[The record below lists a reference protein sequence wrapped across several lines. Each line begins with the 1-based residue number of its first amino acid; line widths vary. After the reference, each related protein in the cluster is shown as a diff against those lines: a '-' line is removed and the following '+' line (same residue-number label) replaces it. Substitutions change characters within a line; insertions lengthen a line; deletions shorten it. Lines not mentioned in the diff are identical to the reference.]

1 VRLVCYP
8 FHKMTRS
15 QVFIIGETL
24 YAETLTRMLADSGQ
38 VEIAGTANTPAEALP
53 CLRENPPDA
62 LILASVEKP
71 SLSTLDLLLETCP
84 NVPLLCTNLNDANV
98 QLFTQRKLNARF
110 STLLEALTQI
120 PPRRSHEP

>member
-1 VRLVCYP
+1 
-8 FHKMTRS
+8 MTNA

-38 VEIAGTANTPAEALP
+38 VDIAGTATIPTEALP
-53 CLRENPPDA
+53 YLRENPPDA

-71 SLSTLDLLLETCP
+71 SMSTLDLLLEACP

-98 QLFTQRKLNARF
+98 QMFTHRKLNARF

-120 PPRRSHEP
+120 PPWRSHEP

>member
-1 VRLVCYP
+1 
-8 FHKMTRS
+8 MTHT

-38 VEIAGTANTPAEALP
+38 IEIAGTATTPTEGLP
-53 CLRENPPDA
+53 FLRENPPDV
-62 LILASVEKP
+62 LVLASVEKP

-84 NVPLLCTNLNDANV
+84 DVPLLCTNLNETHV
-98 QLFTQRKLNARF
+98 QMFTQRKLNASF